1 MTETDF
7 LDDEFLIPVRLDG
20 SMGEFVTDTEGDY
33 PDVYLYVSP
42 WVGANG
48 ARVCQFVSLDGEEER
63 GFLGLFP
70 DQFSNAPV
78 TYAVIGDIQS
88 TIAAL

>member
-7 LDDEFLIPVRLDG
+7 LDDEFLIPTRIEG
-20 SMGEFVTDTEGDY
+20 SSTFFSTDTEGDY

-48 ARVCQFVSLDGEEER
+48 VRVCSFVSLDGSEER
-63 GFLGLFP
+63 GLMGLFP
-70 DQFSNAPV
+70 DQFADAPV
-78 TYAVIGDIQS
+78 TYAVMGDIQS